1 MAETDN
7 GKRATRAWTRE
18 QTRLGTRAARPV
30 IAFGLLGTLLAIGQA
45 WCMAA
50 VLAAALAGHGG
61 VPAPLAVFAV
71 LALARAALGYLS
83 ELAAAKAGASARRR
97 LRSDALTRLLGA
109 GPALLRT
116 RHSGD
121 LASIVVDRIE
131 ALDGLFSR
139 WVPASTLAI
148 AGPALVVLAALW
160 ADKLA
165 ALVLVLCG
173 LLVPVAMALAG
184 IGAAAA
190 SRGQFLALTRLQ
202 ARFLDRVRGIATIV
216 LAGRAEDEAQALA
229 AAAAELGARTM
240 RVLRVAFL
248 SSAALDLAMVS
259 ALALLAVH
267 YGIALRAGAF
277 VQATL
282 PQNGG
287 ARPDMALFALLLVPE
302 FFAPLRAFSAAY
314 QDRLHATG
322 AADALIDLPSP
333 QMSAAPAPR
342 AIRTVAASG
351 VTVAFED
358 VHLTWD
364 PARGPALDGLSFR
377 VPAGETLVLAGPSG
391 AGKSTVIEI
400 LLGFVRPDR
409 GRVTINGADI
419 AELVPQ
425 ALSRLTAW
433 IGQRPVLFAGSIRD
447 NIMFARPDA
456 TADELAAAV
465 RAARVDEFA
474 AALPDGLA
482 TRVGEGGYGLSGGQ
496 AQRVAIARAFLKNAP
511 LLLLDEPTAY
521 LDPATESEVLDG
533 LRRLAIGRT
542 VVMAAHSTAAQS
554 VRGQRVD
561 IRDGRA
567 VRARGVA

>member
-1 MAETDN
+1 MAETED
-7 GKRATRAWTRE
+7 GKRAARTWTRQ
-18 QTRLGTRAARPV
+18 QTRLGARAARPV
-30 IAFGLLGTLLAIGQA
+30 VALGLLGTVLAVGQA
-45 WCMAA
+45 WCMAV
-50 VLAAALAGHGG
+50 VLAMALTNAGLAL
-61 VPAPLAVFAV
+61 VPLIGFGV
-71 LALARAALGYLS
+71 LALLRAVLGYLS
-83 ELAAAKAGASARRR
+83 EHAAFQAGAAARRR
-97 LRSDALTRLLGA
+97 LRSDALTRLLHA

-121 LASIVVDRIE
+121 LTSIVVDRVE

-148 AGPALVVLAALW
+148 AGPILVALAALW
-160 ADKLA
+160 ADPLA

-173 LLVPVAMALAG
+173 LLVPVAMAAAG

-190 SRGQFLALTRLQ
+190 SRGQFLAMARLQ

-216 LAGRAEDEAQALA
+216 LAGRAEDEARALS

-248 SSAALDLAMVS
+248 SSAALDLATVA

-267 YGIALRAGAF
+267 YGIALRAG
-277 VQATL
+277 TL
-282 PQNGG
+282 
-287 ARPDMALFALLLVPE
+287 ARPELALFALLLVPE
-302 FFAPLRAFSAAY
+302 FFAPLRGFAAAY

-322 AADALIDLPSP
+322 AAEALIELPP
-333 QMSAAPAPR
+333 QPEPAPAPPKE
-342 AIRTVAASG
+342 IRTVAATG
-351 VTVAFED
+351 VAVAFDD

-400 LLGFVRPDR
+400 LLGFVHPDR
-409 GRVTINGADI
+409 GRVTLNGADI
-419 AELVPQ
+419 ADLVPQ
-425 ALSRLTAW
+425 SLNRLTAW

-447 NIMFARPDA
+447 NIRFARPEA
-456 TADELAAAV
+456 TDVEIAEAA
-465 RAARVDEFA
+465 RAARVTEFA
-474 AALPDGLA
+474 DTLPDKLE
-482 TRVGEGGYGLSGGQ
+482 TKVGEGGYGLSGGQ

-511 LLLLDEPTAY
+511 LLLLDEPTAH
-521 LDPATESEVLDG
+521 LDPATETDVLDG

-542 VVMAAHSTAAQS
+542 VIMASHSAGAQAL
-554 VRGQRVD
+554 RGQRLD
-561 IRDGRA
+561 IRGGKA
-567 VRARGVA
+567 VAARGVA